1 MANHESTY
9 VINLI
14 LERFTLEPIFTKKLH
29 NNIAFNYHLNSSAD
43 HISYKSQIFFITYSS
58 TWNGCFL
65 HWWL

>member
-1 MANHESTY
+1 MANHESTC

-43 HISYKSQIFFITYSS
+43 YISYKSQIFIITYSS
-58 TWNGCFL
+58 TWNGCFFTL
-65 HWWL
+65 